1 MPRLSHRA
9 TWDQNCSFTSF
20 LIFEAQRN
28 EETEVLL
35 KNLDL
40 LHITSSCGDRY
51 EEDDFLGKNTATVRD
66 VLYSL
71 FSAYDKKEAQKMLK
85 NVWPVQLGESD
96 KGFREAI
103 LSWISTLKENH
114 AGAFFLQ
121 ELNSRVLLQTA
132 TPRRSM
138 FLTELSTLVLEN
150 TLKDEVDLTGD
161 AVPLCTF
168 NFSTRK
174 NACTSIALQAEQRS
188 IEEECVEI
196 EGETPDDGPT
206 KELEMID
213 DEQTM
218 WDEVV
223 TTRMQQVGE
232 WLAQRDG
239 VIAID
244 LISELEKCLELS
256 KQFLEGYDQKAH
268 GDWHD
273 SEEQAS
279 KHVDSI
285 MKSLERIHAQRET
298 LEKIHADISKCC
310 WDEACK
316 SIDSGTANEPLE
328 VQTGFT
334 GAPVSVENLTGQP
347 ADTLMCSN
355 TLQEEISDLC
365 KLFEKMCIQSS

>member
-1 MPRLSHRA
+1 MS
-9 TWDQNCSFTSF
+9 
-20 LIFEAQRN
+20 
-28 EETEVLL
+28 
-35 KNLDL
+35 
-40 LHITSSCGDRY
+40 
-51 EEDDFLGKNTATVRD
+51 
-66 VLYSL
+66 
-71 FSAYDKKEAQKMLK
+71 
-85 NVWPVQLGESD
+85 
-96 KGFREAI
+96 
-103 LSWISTLKENH
+103 KENH

-196 EGETPDDGPT
+196 EGLLEKLASFSNTQLQKSSLLLENETPDDGPT